1 MNRIT
6 VQRLLLIVA
15 TLLFPLT
22 IFAQSDVTSATV
34 RGSVTDAQGGAVPN
48 ATLTIKSTDQGT
60 TRMVQT
66 DANGEFVFLTL
77 RPGPYELNVQAQGFA
92 QQNVRDIQLTVGQV
106 VTVELK
112 VQVATVTTEV
122 TITDASP
129 LIEVERTQQSNTIE
143 SKQIQNLPNIG
154 RDFTSYIFT
163 LPGVASSTAPRA
175 QGGGRFT
182 FGTSGFSIGGSNGR
196 GNLTTVD
203 GGENEYGSGQLR
215 FAISPE
221 AVQEF
226 QVNRNSF
233 NAEFGFTAGTALN
246 AVTRSGSNA
255 FHGSLYTYFRSD
267 KTSARERFIPAFIPN
282 STRVYQQQFYPGFT
296 FGGPVIKNKLF
307 FFTNYERQKLDIAR
321 FRSYSSNILT
331 QPSTCVDP
339 PATSPTT
346 PRSAAGCQAALLTRL
361 DGSTDAT
368 VRAVAAS
375 FRTALTTNATS
386 NTTGYNLLRQNE
398 GIVNAPFR
406 LNNWITR
413 VDYNLG
419 ANDSIMG
426 RFSLARNFN
435 EQLGSDP
442 GTSPSNATTLAVR
455 DYTTLIGWTHNFGGT
470 IVNQLRVQ
478 FSPKNSAVTTPRPP
492 GSTAL
497 ILTGIAAFN
506 RNSVAP
512 FNTLQ
517 NRYQFEDN
525 LTWIRGNHTMKF
537 GGSFRPVQYEVRNDL
552 WVGGEWNFQGGVYPL
567 TVLLGSLPAATQG
580 TVISALCTTAGR
592 PATDCTNATTGSATV
607 ATLTAGTTL
616 NALQSFNFGLPFLYR
631 QSFGNSTWKD
641 TVRFL
646 GFFVQDSWKVN
657 NRLSLD
663 FGGRLDHDGEPT
675 PVPSK
680 TYFSPRFG
688 FALDVT
694 GDKKTVVRGGGGIFY
709 SPVYYQVPYLTN
721 LLNDTGEYLSLV
733 FRSPDTRVFPATQ
746 TTAALWARGVA
757 AGKLPFQQ
765 LTATELTA
773 AGVSTAPKGI
783 GRAVVEIG
791 PDYKANYSVQANL
804 GIQRQIV
811 RDLSVEVAY
820 NMYRGIH
827 IQMPVPVN
835 LCEAGAAGCS
845 PTAANAAA
853 LLTRNPAF
861 GPLYQSIDPTI
872 TQKFQYTSRG
882 NSIYHGMT
890 LAVTKRFSNNFSLMS
905 SYTWSKTIDDVTD
918 FNTAFAAPFA
928 TRLFLDRALSSFDLR
943 HNYVLSGVFTSPWK
957 NAALRDFSIAP
968 IISVRSGI
976 PFTLTTGQDING
988 DTRGGN
994 DRLFHIGRNT
1004 GIGPNYRSIDGRL
1017 TRAFRFGAD
1026 SQTRLDFTVEVI
1038 NLFNRTNY
1046 AAVRDIIPPTVNA
1059 QGQFTEPDYNAGTV
1073 RLTGRTDRSIS
1084 LGQPLAFSSA
1094 FEPRRFQFGLK
1105 LVF

>member
-1 MNRIT
+1 MARIS
-6 VQRLLLIVA
+6 VQRVMLLVAMLLL
-15 TLLFPLT
+15 PLT
-22 IFAQSDVTSATV
+22 IFAQADVTSATV
-34 RGSVTDAQGGAVPN
+34 RGTVTDSQGGTVPN
-48 ATLTIKSTDQGT
+48 ATLTIKSSDQGT
-60 TRMVQT
+60 TRVVQS
-66 DANGEFVFLTL
+66 DAGGEFTFLTL
-77 RPGPYELNVQAQGFA
+77 RPGPYELTIQAQGFA
-92 QQNVRDIQLTVGQV
+92 QQIVKEIQLTVGQV

-112 VQVATVTTEV
+112 MQVATVTTEV
-122 TITDASP
+122 TITDAAP

-154 RDFTSYIFT
+154 RDFTSYIYT
-163 LPGVASSTAPRA
+163 LPGVASSTAPRV

-196 GNLTTVD
+196 GNLTMVD

-215 FAISPE
+215 FALSPE

-226 QVNRNSF
+226 QVNRSSF

-246 AVTRSGSNA
+246 VVTRSGSNN
-255 FHGSLYTYFRSD
+255 FHGSAYTYFRSD
-267 KTSARERFIPAFIPN
+267 KTAAQERFIPAFIPQG
-282 STRVYQQQFYPGFT
+282 TRVYQQQFYPGFT
-296 FGGPVIKNKLF
+296 LGGPIVKNKVF

-321 FRSYSSNILT
+321 FRSYSNNILI
-331 QPSTCVDP
+331 QL
-339 PATSPTT
+339 
-346 PRSAAGCQAALLTRL
+346 SAPQTALLNRL
-361 DGSTDAT
+361 DTSTDAT
-368 VRAVAAS
+368 VKAVAAQ
-375 FRTALTTNATS
+375 FRAALATNATS
-386 NTTGYNLLRQNE
+386 NAPAYNLLRQNE
-398 GIVNAPFR
+398 GIINAPFR

-413 VDYNLG
+413 VDYNLSP
-419 ANDSIMG
+419 NDAIMG
-426 RFSLARNFN
+426 RFSTAHNFN
-435 EQLGSDP
+435 EQLGTDP
-442 GTSPSNATTLAVR
+442 GTSPSNATTLEVR
-455 DYTTLIGWTHNFGGT
+455 DYTALIGWTRNFGSN

-478 FSPKNSAVTTPRPP
+478 FSPKNSATTTPRPA

-512 FNTLQ
+512 FNTRQ
-517 NRYQFEDN
+517 NRYQFENN

-537 GGSFRPVQYEVRNDL
+537 GGTFRPVQYEVRNDL

-567 TVLLGSLPAATQG
+567 TALVPAAAQG
-580 TVISALCTTAGR
+580 AVFSALCTTAGR
-592 PATDCTNATTGSATV
+592 PAADCTTAPTASATI
-607 ATLTAGTTL
+607 ASLTAGTTL

-631 QSFGNSTWKD
+631 QSFGNSTWKG

-646 GFFVQDSWKVN
+646 GFFAQDSWKVN
-657 NRLSLD
+657 DRLTLD
-663 FGGRLDHDGEPT
+663 FGGRVDYDGEPR
-675 PVPSK
+675 PVPTA

-688 FALDVT
+688 FAFDVT
-694 GDKKTVVRGGGGIFY
+694 GDKKTVIRGGGGIFY

-721 LLNDTGEYLSLV
+721 LLNDTGEYLSQV
-733 FRSPDTRVFPATQ
+733 FRSPAFPATQ
-746 TTAALWARGVA
+746 TPAALWGRGVA

-765 LTATELTA
+765 LTAAELTA
-773 AGVSTAPKGI
+773 AGVATTPKGT
-783 GRAVVEIG
+783 GRVVVEIG
-791 PDYKANYSVQANL
+791 PNYKANYSVQTSL

-811 RDLSVEVAY
+811 HDLSVEVAY
-820 NMYRGIH
+820 NMYRGVH
-827 IQMPVPVN
+827 IQQPVPVN
-835 LCEAGAAGCS
+835 LCEAGAAGCT

-853 LLTRNPAF
+853 LATRNPAF

-890 LAVTKRFSNNFSLMS
+890 LAMTKRFSNHFSLMS

-943 HNYVLSGVFTSPWK
+943 HNYVFSGVFSSPWK
-957 NAALRDFSIAP
+957 NYALRDFSIAP
-968 IISVRSGI
+968 IISIRSGI

-994 DRLFHIGRNT
+994 DRLFYIGRNT
-1004 GIGPNYRSIDGRL
+1004 GIGPNYRSVDGRL
-1017 TRAFRFGAD
+1017 TRAFRFRSDGVA
-1026 SQTRLDFTVEVI
+1026 RLDFTVEAI

-1046 AAVRDIIPPTVNA
+1046 AAVRDIIPPTVDA
-1059 QGQFTEPDYNAGTV
+1059 TGKFTEPDYNAGTV

-1084 LGQPLAFSSA
+1084 RGQPLAFASA

>member
-1 MNRIT
+1 MNGISA
-6 VQRLLLIVA
+6 QKALFLVA
-15 TLLFPLT
+15 MLCLPLT
-22 IFAQSDVTSATV
+22 LWAQADVTSATV
-34 RGSVTDAQGGAVPN
+34 RGTVTDAQGGAVPN
-48 ATLTIKSTDQGT
+48 ATLTIKSTEQGT
-60 TRMVQT
+60 TRTVQT
-66 DANGEFVFLTL
+66 DASGEFVFLTL
-77 RPGPYELNVQAQGFA
+77 RPGPYELTAQAQGFA
-92 QQNVRDIQLTVGQV
+92 QQLIKDMHLTVGQT

-112 VQVATVTTEV
+112 LQVAAVTTEV
-122 TITDASP
+122 TITDAVP

-154 RDFTSYIFT
+154 RDFTSYVFT
-163 LPGVASSTAPRA
+163 LPGVASSTAPRV

-246 AVTRSGSNA
+246 AVTRSGTNA
-255 FHGSLYTYFRSD
+255 YHGSLYTYFRSD
-267 KTSARERFIPAFIPN
+267 KTSAKERFIPSFIPAG
-282 STRVYQQQFYPGFT
+282 TRVYQQQFYPGFT
-296 FGGPVIKNKLF
+296 VGGPVIKNKLF

-331 QPSTCVDP
+331 QPS
-339 PATSPTT
+339 
-346 PRSAAGCQAALLTRL
+346 AAQTALLNRL
-361 DGSTDAT
+361 DTSTDLT
-368 VRAVAAS
+368 VKAVVAQ
-375 FRTALTTNATS
+375 FRPLLSTNATS
-386 NTTGYNLLRQNE
+386 NPVGYNLLRQNE
-398 GIVNAPFR
+398 GIINAPFR
-406 LNNWITR
+406 LNSWITR
-413 VDYNLG
+413 VDYNISQ
-419 ANDSIMG
+419 NDSIMG

-442 GTSPSNATTLAVR
+442 GTSPSNATTLHVR
-455 DYTTLIGWTHNFGGT
+455 DYTSLIGWTHNFGGNV
-470 IVNQLRVQ
+470 VNQLRVQ
-478 FSPKNSAVTTPRPP
+478 FSPKNSALTTPRPP

-525 LTWIRGNHTMKF
+525 LTWIRGDHTFKF

-567 TVLLGSLPAATQG
+567 TVLLGSLPATTQG
-580 TVISALCTTAGR
+580 QVLSALCTTSGR
-592 PATDCTNATTGSATV
+592 PATDCTTAATATATV
-607 ATLTAGTTL
+607 ATLTAGTQL
-616 NALQSFNFGLPFLYR
+616 NALQSFNAGLPFLYR
-631 QSFGNSTWKD
+631 QSFGNSTWKG
-641 TVRFL
+641 TVRYL
-646 GFFVQDSWKVN
+646 GFFAQDSWKVN
-657 NRLSLD
+657 DRLTLD
-663 FGGRLDHDGEPT
+663 FGGRLDYDGEPT
-675 PVPSK
+675 PVPTA

-688 FALDVT
+688 FAFDVT

-709 SPVYYQVPYLTN
+709 SPVYYQVPYLVN
-721 LLNDTGEYLSLV
+721 LLNDTGEYLSQV
-733 FRSPDTRVFPATQ
+733 FRSPAFPATQ
-746 TTAALWARGVA
+746 TPAALWARGVA

-765 LTATELTA
+765 LTAAELTA
-773 AGVSTAPKGI
+773 AGVSTAPKGT
-783 GRAVVEIG
+783 GRVVIEVG

-835 LCEAGAAGCS
+835 LCEAGAAGCT

-861 GPLYQSIDPTI
+861 GPLYQAIDPTI

-968 IISVRSGI
+968 IIALRSGI

-988 DTRGGN
+988 DTRATN
-994 DRLFHIGRNT
+994 DRLFAIGRNT
-1004 GIGPNYRSIDGRL
+1004 GLGPNYRSVDGRL
-1017 TRAFRFGAD
+1017 TRAFRFGD

-1073 RLTGRTDRSIS
+1073 RLTGRTDRSIA